1 MKGTAIP
8 LFTLVILSISIL
20 SCCLVLFF
28 VTVTIVNRATTGTQR
43 RSVEKSVKRQMHSSV
58 LANYQ
63 GSKCIIQLS
72 PLLAIC
78 FMTPLIAASAEK
90 YVPLSIFIAGAGTL
104 LTSRT
109 VAKFSSQATRGGSL
123 FAFVYQSLGP
133 AIGIYC
139 GILHIFALIFLTM
152 GSSAFLS
159 QFTSDLFTSINANS
173 KESNWYVSP
182 LFFVFLLQ
190 MSAGIVS
197 IRGIGMATNTQL
209 LVTFSSAGMCLVL
222 GIVVVSNVHAVGLV
236 SINSNRTVLT
246 LPTTASPTIAS
257 PPPQFGHFC
266 KSTLYSSLIFN
277 GYESATAMSD
287 GTKNSKFTTG
297 QSVAYTIV
305 ASMVFYVLSSGL
317 LSFGYATGHDWELD
331 TSTIVTL
338 SQHFMNRDVSR
349 LYFIGVLIDG
359 WVGSVALL
367 NVISSLLHGLSY
379 QGLPCQKLNLL
390 HAISTPYVAVMCT
403 VFLTLFLT
411 TCAFYAVGFKIKSV
425 FVFAA
430 DCGGVLAQAVYFLV
444 MVGGHAEFQTFE
456 PIVAATVALVA
467 VFGATFGSGT
477 VASGYLT
484 AFSIIVL
491 SGIGVCVVSVVRKMS
506 PQTFIDG
513 DTACQEDTEENVP
526 LLLLQQ
532 EEKEKEEDRRQKTEA
547 NM

>member
-8 LFTLVILSISIL
+8 LFTLVVIAISIL

-43 RSVEKSVKRQMHSSV
+43 RSIEQRSIKRQMHFSV
-58 LANYQ
+58 LANLNYQ
-63 GSKCIIQLS
+63 SSKCIIQLS

-90 YVPLSIFIAGAGTL
+90 YVPLSIFIAGAGTF
-104 LTSRT
+104 LTGRT
-109 VAKFSSQATRGGSL
+109 VSKFSSQTTHGGSL
-123 FAFVYQSLGP
+123 VALVYQSLGP
-133 AIGIYC
+133 ALGIYC

-152 GSSAFLS
+152 GSAAFLS
-159 QFTSDLFTSINANS
+159 QFTSDIFTSINANS
-173 KESNWYVSP
+173 NESKWYVSP
-182 LFFVFLLQ
+182 LFFVLLLQ

-197 IRGIGMATNTQL
+197 IRGLLMRTQL

-246 LPTTASPTIAS
+246 LSTTASPTLS

-266 KSTLYSSLIFN
+266 KSVLYSSLIFN

-287 GTKNSKFTTG
+287 ETNNSKITTG
-297 QSVAYTIV
+297 QSVAYTII

-331 TSTIVTL
+331 TSTVVTL
-338 SQHFMNRDVSR
+338 SRHFMNRGMSH

-411 TCAFYAVGFKIKSV
+411 TCAFYAVGFKMKSV
-425 FVFAA
+425 VVFAA

-444 MVGGHAEFQTFE
+444 MVGGHVEFQTFE

-491 SGIGVCVVSVVRKMS
+491 SGIGVCVVKRRS
-506 PQTFIDG
+506 PQTFDG

-532 EEKEKEEDRRQKTEA
+532 EEKEKEEEEEDQAWNSGLKLA
-547 NM
+547 